1 MNPTDIEEMNVA
13 DANDTDFIQVNNSR
27 THISKKL
34 SLKALLHGKTKSWTE
49 HCGFKLENVDYD
61 ERSVTLV
68 KNDKSEEV
76 KFSFEF
82 IQDMARFTR
91 GKGEWDWRKLHP
103 KK

>member
-1 MNPTDIEEMNVA
+1 MKP
-13 DANDTDFIQVNNSR
+13 
-27 THISKKL
+27 
-34 SLKALLHGKTKSWTE
+34 WTE

-82 IQDMARFTR
+82 IQDMARYTE
-91 GKGEWDWRKLHP
+91 GNGVWDWRKTHP
-103 KK
+103 RK